1 MNYKTLATGVA
12 FAVLVFGSV
21 VSAAGHEPA
30 DEDPILIRDEMI
42 DFMEALGTDRDM
54 LSREN
59 VSPVYRRDIA
69 DGFLQW
75 ANMSES
81 EGIAFLKNMVQQT
94 TAGGPEA
101 LKHVLDQLPCSRSTR
116 PPKPELTFGPETLD
130 AARQEPSTVAV
141 YGDIPAFD
149 TQEERW
155 DWIDTLSRTND
166 RIDEIHQ
173 AGDVPDEVRTYGVT
187 SGYHVVGIAENCTA
201 KEAVM
206 DEVYGLFERAARL
219 EGMED
224 VPVVFEEVD
233 EDSLI
238 LDARDEQFR
247 PIRGGIQCQNPDP
260 YGYTHTS
267 TISYSA
273 ERNGDRGYV
282 VSGHLCAG
290 PKPTPINYAMWQ
302 PTSGY
307 LTGYIVDASQQN
319 VYSDSAF
326 VKTEGYGYCNT
337 SGYIYLYS
345 SGSTGMVQGNFDP
358 SEGQHVYMSGIT
370 SGLVDG
376 TVTDTKVT
384 IWTGNDFHGWV
395 YTQMLATYP
404 SDSGDSGA
412 LVFNKNREI
421 LPSLWLVDINGIH
434 VGRYSGNAWFS
445 PQSGVNTDIDATPV
459 MYWE

>member
-30 DEDPILIRDEMI
+30 DEDPILTRDEMM

-101 LKHVLDQLPCSRSTR
+101 LKHVLDQLPRSRSTR

-141 YGDIPAFD
+141 YGNIPAFN

-166 RIDEIHQ
+166 RIDEIHR
-173 AGDVPDEVRTYGVT
+173 AGDVPDEVRTYGVRA
-187 SGYHVVGIAENCTA
+187 GYHAVGIAENCTA

-206 DEVYGLFERAARL
+206 DEVYGLFERAAHL

-224 VPVVFEEVD
+224 VPVVFEEVSD
-233 EDSLI
+233 ALLI
-238 LDARDEQFR
+238 EYTRDAQYR
-247 PIRGGIQCQNPDP
+247 PIRGGIQCQNVDP
-260 YGYTHTS
+260 FGYQYES
-267 TISYSA
+267 TIGYSA

-290 PKPTPINYAMWQ
+290 PNPTQINYAICQ
-302 PTSGY
+302 PTLTQEN
-307 LTGYIVDASQQN
+307 LTGYVTDASGHY

-326 VKTEGYGYCNT
+326 VNTEGYCNT
-337 SGYIYLYS
+337 SGMIYLYS

-376 TVTDTKVT
+376 TVTAINKVVPSYSHT
-384 IWTGNDFHGWV
+384 TLYDQI
-395 YTQMLATYP
+395 YTTLQA
-404 SDSGDSGA
+404 DHGDSGA
-412 LVFNKNREI
+412 PVFNKNREI
-421 LPSLWLVDINGIH
+421 LPSLWLVDVNGVL
-434 VGRYSGNAWFS
+434 VGDYQGHTVVS
-445 PQSGVNTDIDATPV
+445 PQSGINTDIGATPV

>member
-1 MNYKTLATGVA
+1 MNYKTLTTGVA

-30 DEDPILIRDEMI
+30 DEDPILTRDEMM

-81 EGIAFLKNMVQQT
+81 DGIAFLKNMVQQT
-94 TAGGPEA
+94 IAGGPEA
-101 LKHVLDQLPCSRSTR
+101 LKHVLDHLPRSRSTR

-130 AARQEPSTVAV
+130 AAREEPSTIAV
-141 YGDIPAFD
+141 YGDIPAFE

-155 DWIDTLSRTND
+155 DWMDTLSRTND

-173 AGDVPDEVRTYGVT
+173 AGDVPNEVRTYGVT
-187 SGYHVVGIAENCTA
+187 AGYHIVGIAENCTA

-206 DEVYGLFERAARL
+206 DEVYGLFERAAHL
-219 EGMED
+219 EGMDD

-233 EDSLI
+233 NAQYI
-238 LDARDEQFR
+238 PYARNARYR
-247 PIRGGIQCQNPDP
+247 PIRGGIQCQNEDP
-260 YGYTHTS
+260 FGYQYESTIGYT
-267 TISYSA
+267 A

-282 VSGHLCAG
+282 VAGHLCSYNL
-290 PKPTPINYAMWQ
+290 PTPIGMPIYQ
-302 PTSGY
+302 PELKQEDLAGVV
-307 LTGYIVDASQQN
+307 VDASQQN
-319 VYSDSAF
+319 VYADAAF
-326 VKTEGYGYCNT
+326 VTAEGYCNV
-337 SGYIYLYS
+337 SGFIYLYS
-345 SGSTGMVQGNFDP
+345 SDSIGLVEGKFDP
-358 SEGQHVYMSGIT
+358 QVGDHVYMSGIT

-376 TVTDTKVT
+376 IVTHIDQNVWTDTL
-384 IWTGNDFHGWV
+384 HGWMYDQV
-395 YTQMLATYP
+395 YAALQA
-404 SDSGDSGA
+404 DHGDSGA
-412 LVFNKNREI
+412 PVFNKGREL
-421 LPSLWLVDINGIH
+421 LPSLWLVDVNGVLGGEYQGH
-434 VGRYSGNAWFS
+434 TVVS
-445 PQSGVNTDIDATPV
+445 PQSGVNTDIGATPV